1 MRRVTPD
8 LRCALF
14 AVLGLPLLLAACGP
28 ATVEV
33 GPGAEA
39 AGAPPAALYV
49 ALGDSLAVGY
59 GLDVPNVEGYVARV
73 HAGLDAPDR
82 PVELLNLGTSGATAR
97 SVIED
102 GTLEA
107 AVRAIEDARA
117 AATAIE
123 AITIDLG
130 GNDAAHLAPVCLGG
144 IDAACDAAAR
154 LARAQLAADLDRIL
168 GDLRT
173 AAGPE
178 VPMAVMGLYNA
189 LANPSCMLN
198 DGAPIA
204 ETLLEG
210 AASTEATSRPAPAE
224 GFNDVIRARAA
235 AHGARLV
242 EVADALGATGTLAD
256 CLHASL
262 EGHALIAARF
272 LEALRT
278 P

>member
-1 MRRVTPD
+1 MRHVTLD
-8 LRCALF
+8 LRRPFLLAF
-14 AVLGLPLLLAACGP
+14 GLPLLLAACGP

-33 GPGAEA
+33 SPDVEA
-39 AGAPPAALYV
+39 AGPPPAALYL

-59 GLDVPNVEGYVARV
+59 GLETPDIEGYVGRV
-73 HAGLDAPDR
+73 HAGLEAPDR
-82 PVELLNLGTSGATAR
+82 PVALLNLGTSGATAR

-117 AATAIE
+117 AATPID

-130 GNDAAHLAPVCLGG
+130 GNDAARLAPICLGG
-144 IDAACDAAAR
+144 IDATCDTAAGIVR
-154 LARAQLAADLDRIL
+154 VQLAADLDRIL
-168 GDLRT
+168 GDLRA

-189 LANPSCMLN
+189 LANPRCMLHE
-198 DGAPIA
+198 GAPIA

-210 AASTEATSRPAPAE
+210 AASTEAASTAAPAE

-242 EVADALGATGTLAD
+242 EVADVLGATGTLAD